1 MQYSSC
7 GSACPLT
14 CLNKDDTTTVCPAI
28 CVSGCF
34 CPSGKALID
43 DDMCIEPSLC
53 PNSTEREH
61 CMRQKFLLILF
72 LVLAS
77 INCTDGLV
85 YRQCGSLCNVNVTCE
100 ERDSPSR
107 SCPTICVPG
116 CFCPSDDSVLYNNTC
131 IQCSCKF
138 DY

>member
-1 MQYSSC
+1 MMICALNHLYVPTLLNVSIA
-7 GSACPLT
+7 AC
-14 CLNKDDTTTVCPAI
+14 NK
-28 CVSGCF
+28 
-34 CPSGKALID
+34 
-43 DDMCIEPSLC
+43 
-53 PNSTEREH
+53 N
-61 CMRQKFLLILF
+61 FLLNTI

>member
-1 MQYSSC
+1 MMIRALSHLYVPTLLNVSI
-7 GSACPLT
+7 ACD
-14 CLNKDDTTTVCPAI
+14 KI
-28 CVSGCF
+28 
-34 CPSGKALID
+34 
-43 DDMCIEPSLC
+43 
-53 PNSTEREH
+53 
-61 CMRQKFLLILF
+61 FLLIDLLF

-107 SCPTICVPG
+107 SCPAICVPG

-131 IQCSCKF
+131 IQFFFFFFFFFFLERMHKRENRVGKEIREKQSRQRNKRKTE
-138 DY
+138 